1 VKVNPEEWVQ
11 RLMATSDLQVE
22 SGPEKAPI
30 INEAA
35 TDGTFKVTLVDPP
48 NLLVS
53 AFQQVHYL
61 LTAQKSTIPAEY
73 YRGAVKLPATDLRP
87 WFYDLPSQLKIAF
100 EKPKDPIGIYNHAQ
114 AEKRALC
121 AFVLALAL
129 GFGGYFWRNQTGL
142 LLGLIGGFALGEIAG
157 TLLFRNRPY
166 PPDIWHDYRMQAASW
181 VNSALVHGIAIT
193 LLLLP
198 YILARMW
205 QPPKAATKIEATDI
219 SPYLPMLPSHGKKAG
234 GGGGGGDRSP
244 TPASKGAIP
253 KFSKLQLAPP
263 MAVIPNLTPK
273 LEVAPTLLGPPE
285 LKLPAMSSNMP
296 WGDPNGVA
304 GPASNG
310 PGFGGG
316 IGSGSGGGVG
326 SGNGGGLGPGE
337 GGGVGGGVYSV
348 GGGVSAPVPIYKP
361 EPAYSEE
368 ARKAKYQ
375 GTVVLMIVID
385 ASGAVTDCR
394 VIKPLGLGL
403 DEKAVETVKT
413 WKFKPAMKNSSP
425 VPVRVSVEVSFRL
438 F

>member
-1 VKVNPEEWVQ
+1 
-11 RLMATSDLQVE
+11 MATSNLQVE
-22 SGPEKAPI
+22 SGPEKAPLI
-30 INEAA
+30 SAPA

-48 NLLVS
+48 NLFVS
-53 AFQQVHYL
+53 AFRQIRYAL
-61 LTAQKSTIPAEY
+61 SEPKSTIPAQY
-73 YRGAVKLPATDLRP
+73 YRGVVKLPATDLRP
-87 WFYDLPSQLKIAF
+87 WFYDLPSQIKVAF
-100 EKPKDPIGIYNHAQ
+100 EKPRDPIGIFNHAQ
-114 AEKRALC
+114 QEKRALF
-121 AFVLALAL
+121 AFAFAIAL
-129 GFGGYFWRNQTGL
+129 GAGGWFWRHETGL
-142 LLGLIGGFALGEIAG
+142 LLGLIAGFALGELAG
-157 TLLFRNRPY
+157 ALIFKNRPY

-181 VNSALVHGIAIT
+181 VNSALVHTVAIT

-205 QPPKAATKIEATDI
+205 QPVKAAPPTTVTEI
-219 SPYLPMLPSHGKKAG
+219 SPYLPMLPPSHGKKAG

-253 KFSKLQLAPP
+253 KFSKVQLAPP

-296 WGDPNGVA
+296 WGDPNGVV

-316 IGSGSGGGVG
+316 IGSGEGGGVG
-326 SGNGGGLGPGE
+326 SGKGGGLGPGE
-337 GGGVGGGVYSV
+337 GGGFGGGGYSV

-375 GTVVLMIVID
+375 GTVVLWIIID
-385 ASGAVTDCR
+385 ASGTVTDCK
-394 VIKPLGLGL
+394 VVKPLGLGL

-413 WKFKPAMKNSSP
+413 WKFKPAMKNSTP